1 MFRGFSTVKGK
12 CSNMPM
18 YTNGGQMAIPNY
30 ANGARMLDV
39 ALQAI
44 IVEMKA
50 KMTRN
55 KCSFYVRVLCN
66 YV

>member
-1 MFRGFSTVKGK
+1 
-12 CSNMPM
+12 MPM
-18 YTNGGQMAIPNY
+18 YTNGRQMAIPNY
-30 ANGARMLDV
+30 AYDAKMLDV

-44 IVEMKA
+44 IVEMKV

-55 KCSFYVRVLCN
+55 KCTFYVCVLCN

>member
-1 MFRGFSTVKGK
+1 
-12 CSNMPM
+12 MPM